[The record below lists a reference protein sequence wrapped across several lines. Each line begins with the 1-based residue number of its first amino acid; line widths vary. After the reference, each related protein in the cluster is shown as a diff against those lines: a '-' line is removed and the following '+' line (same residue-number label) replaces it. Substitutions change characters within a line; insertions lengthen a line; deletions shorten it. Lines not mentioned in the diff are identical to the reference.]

1 MVRGSTSRMMFLDSR
16 MHSHNDRTKV
26 LLPSRPF
33 AAAGEEKLSLTLMQ
47 FSMRRNWYNINE
59 TNGIGYVNR
68 IVTDPATGDVTE
80 DRNYRFQIAPSA
92 YTTFAQLEAG
102 LNVAFNSLCAQTPAN
117 GGLSGVVTSIVA
129 TYNALTRKFNFE
141 MTVVN
146 GNYTDAFEFR
156 LFSVKEGLGPNGVE
170 GAGLYN
176 DSHEVLGGIPTRRTN
191 DLQDAFESGG
201 HQQTRTFTSR
211 YPCSLNTLDALYIR
225 LSALETGCYCST
237 QFDKNIIDDDRINE
251 TDIFARIP
259 FDRSSFD
266 EVHEVIEYV
275 TDSDQFQVF
284 PLRKHIN
291 ELEIRITD
299 AKGRSLAEAAPYQA
313 TNGLMGFQMVLRFD
327 LFKPPAVQQPTSG
340 SKNSEWLLK
349 HPPTR

>member
-1 MVRGSTSRMMFLDSR
+1 MMFLDSR

-33 AAAGEEKLSLTLMQ
+33 TASGEEKMSLTLMQ

-59 TNGIGYVNR
+59 TNNQGYVHN
-68 IVTDPATGDVTE
+68 VTDDTYHHFEIEPKAYYAFESAQAGDESLKDAV
-80 DRNYRFQIAPSA
+80 NQ
-92 YTTFAQLEAG
+92 
-102 LNVAFNSLCAQTPAN
+102 AFGSLCAQTTAT
-117 GGLSGVVTSIVA
+117 GGLSGIISSIVA
-129 TYNALTRKFNFE
+129 AYDTQTRKFTF
-141 MTVVN
+141 TVEIN
-146 GNYTDAFEFR
+146 SGHRNKEFQFR
-156 LFSVKEGLGPNGVE
+156 LFSVKQGLPPAGVTA
-170 GAGLYN
+170 AGFYN
-176 DSHEVLGGIPTRRTN
+176 DAHEILGGVPKRRSN
-191 DLQDAFESGG
+191 DLQNAFEHVSG
-201 HQQTRTFTSR
+201 HAQTRTFKSV

-259 FDRSSFD
+259 LERSTFD
-266 EVHEVIEYV
+266 EVHEVVEYV

-299 AKGRSLAEAAPYQA
+299 AKGRSLAEVAPDQAA
-313 TNGLMGFQMVLRFD
+313 NGLMGFQMVLRFD
-327 LFKPPAVQQPTSG
+327 LFKPPAVQQPISG
-340 SKNSEWLLK
+340 SADSESNRWLLK